1 MIDVSD
7 AYEALERRFR
17 RLDIL
22 RQAEG
27 ILHWD
32 QSVFMPPGGAAA
44 RGAQLAELK
53 VIGHEIIT
61 APEIEHL
68 LGEVDPTELDPWQQA
83 NIREMYR
90 IWADAN
96 AVPADLVVAHSKACT
111 ACEAV
116 WREARANSDFPSVL
130 PALEEV
136 LRLTREIGEVKA
148 TFLKVGLY
156 DALMDQYAPGMR
168 IDDITLVL
176 NDYAD
181 FLPSFLGRV
190 LERQKTEQPIIAPAG
205 PFPLDTQRVL
215 MRRLAE
221 TVGLD
226 FQSARLDES
235 LHPFSAGIPEDS
247 RITTRYDEDDFADA
261 MMAVLHETGHAMYER
276 GRPVAWRG
284 QPVGRS
290 RGMVIHE
297 SQSLLVEMQV
307 CRSREFIDWVAP
319 MLKDGLSGEG
329 SAWVADNLYRRAI
342 FVEPSFIRVDADE
355 VTYPAHVILR
365 TRLEQAM
372 LAGDLALRDLPG
384 AWDDTMQE
392 LLGITPPEDRLGCLQ
407 DIHWY
412 DGAWGYFP
420 TYTLGAMAAAQI
432 FQSAQ
437 TADEAIL
444 PSIAEGNFKPLMVWL
459 RENIHGLG
467 CLYTADELLERATGR
482 PLDPSSF
489 KVHLQER
496 YLD

>member
-1 MIDVSD
+1 MIDGSD
-7 AYEALERRFR
+7 AYDALERRFR

-22 RQAEG
+22 QQAVG

-32 QSVFMPPGGAAA
+32 QSVFMPLKGTSA

-53 VIGHEIIT
+53 LIGHEIIT
-61 APEIEHL
+61 NPEIERL
-68 LGEVDPTELDPWQQA
+68 LGEVDPTALDSWQQA
-83 NIREMYR
+83 NVREMRR
-90 IWADAN
+90 IWANAN

-116 WREARANSDFPSVL
+116 WREARTNSDFASVL
-130 PALEEV
+130 PTLEEV

-148 TFLKVGLY
+148 SFLELGLY
-156 DALMDQYAPGMR
+156 DALLDRYAPGMR

-181 FLPSFLGRV
+181 FLPSFLDRV
-190 LERQKTEQPIIAPAG
+190 LERQNTEQPAIAPMG
-205 PFPLDTQRVL
+205 PFPRDRQRKL

-235 LHPFSAGIPEDS
+235 LHPFSGGIPEDS

-276 GRPVAWRG
+276 GRPAAWRG
-284 QPVGRS
+284 QPVGHS

-307 CRSREFIDWVAP
+307 CRSQEFIGWAAP
-319 MLKDGLSGEG
+319 MLKASLSGEG
-329 SAWVADNLYRRAI
+329 PAWEAHNLYRRAI
-342 FVEPSFIRVDADE
+342 YVRPGFIRVDADE
-355 VTYPAHVILR
+355 VTYPAHIIMR

-372 LAGDLALRDLPG
+372 LCGDLVLRDLPG
-384 AWDDTMQE
+384 AWNDTMQG
-392 LLGITPPEDRLGCLQ
+392 LLGIAPPEDRLGCLQ

-420 TYTLGAMAAAQI
+420 SYTLGAMAAAQI
-432 FQSAQ
+432 FQTAR
-437 TADEAIL
+437 TADSDIL
-444 PSIAEGNFKPLMVWL
+444 PSIAGGDFKPLMDWL
-459 RENIHGLG
+459 RKNIHNLG
-467 CLYTADELLERATGR
+467 CFYTADELVEHATGR

-489 KVHLQER
+489 KAHLQTR
-496 YLD
+496 YLG

>member
-1 MIDVSD
+1 MTDGCD
-7 AYEALERRFR
+7 AYEVLERRFR

-27 ILHWD
+27 LLHWD
-32 QSVFMPPGGAAA
+32 QSVLMPPGGASA

-61 APEIEHL
+61 DPEIELL
-68 LGEVDPTELDPWQQA
+68 LGEVDPTALGHWQQA
-83 NIREMYR
+83 NIREMRR

-96 AVPADLVVAHSKACT
+96 AVPADLVVAHSNACT

-116 WREARANSDFPSVL
+116 WREARANSDFAAVL
-130 PALEEV
+130 PTLEEV
-136 LRLTREIGEVKA
+136 LRLTREIGAVKA
-148 TFLKVGLY
+148 SFLKVSLY
-156 DALMDQYAPGMR
+156 DALLDRYAPGMR
-168 IDDITLVL
+168 IDEITPVL

-190 LERQKTEQPIIAPAG
+190 LERQKMEQPVIELPG
-205 PFPLDTQRVL
+205 PFPLDTQRAL

-247 RITTRYDEDDFADA
+247 RITTRYDEENFADA

-276 GRPVAWRG
+276 GRPVEWRG

-307 CRSREFIDWVAP
+307 CRSRDFINWVAP
-319 MLKDGLSGEG
+319 MLKEEFSGEG
-329 SAWVADNLYRRAI
+329 AAWNADNLYRRTT

-372 LAGDLALRDLPG
+372 LEGDLALKDLPG
-384 AWDDTMQE
+384 AWNDAMQE
-392 LLGITPPEDRLGCLQ
+392 LLGISPPEDRLGCLQ

-420 TYTLGAMAAAQI
+420 TYTLGAMAAAQV
-432 FQSAQ
+432 FQSAR
-437 TADEAIL
+437 TADSGIL
-444 PSIAEGNFKPLMVWL
+444 PCIAEGDFKPLMAWL
-459 RENIHGLG
+459 RKNIHGQG
-467 CLYTADELLERATGR
+467 CFYTADELLLRATGR
-482 PLDPSSF
+482 PLDLSSF
-489 KVHLQER
+489 KTHLQER
-496 YLD
+496 YLG

>member
-68 LGEVDPTELDPWQQA
+68 LGEVDPTALDPWQQA
-83 NIREMYR
+83 NVREMYR
-90 IWADAN
+90 VWADAN

-190 LERQKTEQPIIAPAG
+190 LERQKTEQRVIAPAG

-276 GRPVAWRG
+276 GRPVA
-284 QPVGRS
+284 
-290 RGMVIHE
+290 
-297 SQSLLVEMQV
+297 
-307 CRSREFIDWVAP
+307 
-319 MLKDGLSGEG
+319 
-329 SAWVADNLYRRAI
+329 
-342 FVEPSFIRVDADE
+342 
-355 VTYPAHVILR
+355 
-365 TRLEQAM
+365 
-372 LAGDLALRDLPG
+372 
-384 AWDDTMQE
+384 
-392 LLGITPPEDRLGCLQ
+392 
-407 DIHWY
+407 
-412 DGAWGYFP
+412 
-420 TYTLGAMAAAQI
+420 
-432 FQSAQ
+432 
-437 TADEAIL
+437 
-444 PSIAEGNFKPLMVWL
+444 
-459 RENIHGLG
+459 
-467 CLYTADELLERATGR
+467 
-482 PLDPSSF
+482 
-489 KVHLQER
+489 
-496 YLD
+496 